1 MPGIVAMELIVGCHD
16 RIDLERTQAFIRYFD
31 VLWPEAPEVEQA
43 FDLLVAHRLQFGV
56 SIPDCII
63 AAMALKRSAPLY
75 TFNLKHYQMFAG
87 LEVREPYIRV
97 HGLEK

>member
-1 MPGIVAMELIVGCHD
+1 MEACLMAID

-63 AAMALKRSAPLY
+63 AAMVLKRSAPLY